1 MAKILTPALIEKEKK
16 IGEKPYVPNE
26 VHQLLRDPMKILYIK
41 GNGNY
46 VNFYLWTLEIKSP
59 LVSLSNVIAWLPKDF
74 FLQTERSHII
84 NMFYFVGY
92 YYGMY
97 SGKVYVARR
106 LELNED
112 ILKKPYNI
120 KNIKLVGEE
129 IPISAS
135 YKDAFFEKKCYM
147 YGLLHNRYKKEGT
160 RIKTFGVAHSLL
172 YFCTFIN
179 DMDYLWY
186 NLVLI

>member
-1 MAKILTPALIEKEKK
+1 
-16 IGEKPYVPNE
+16 
-26 VHQLLRDPMKILYIK
+26 
-41 GNGNY
+41 
-46 VNFYLWTLEIKSP
+46 
-59 LVSLSNVIAWLPKDF
+59 
-74 FLQTERSHII
+74 
-84 NMFYFVGY
+84 
-92 YYGMY
+92 MY

-129 IPISAS
+129 IPISAN

-160 RIKTFGVAHSLL
+160 RIKTFGVAHSLI
-172 YFCTFIN
+172 YFCIFIN

-186 NLVLI
+186 YIVLI